1 MSRTLAHVILQV
13 DFILLSSLLYI
24 HSIDVMLIMYCCFVI
39 ADAYT
44 DASSGELRLNQVLA
58 EFIDERMV
66 TEGQQYYEAL
76 ARTYEHVDEP
86 MEL

>member
-1 MSRTLAHVILQV
+1 MIGRCCLITV
-13 DFILLSSLLYI
+13 
-24 HSIDVMLIMYCCFVI
+24 DVMLVCCIVVST

-44 DASSGELRLNQVLA
+44 DAASGELRLNQVLA
-58 EFIDERMV
+58 EFIDERMA
-66 TEGQQYYEAL
+66 TEGEQYYETL